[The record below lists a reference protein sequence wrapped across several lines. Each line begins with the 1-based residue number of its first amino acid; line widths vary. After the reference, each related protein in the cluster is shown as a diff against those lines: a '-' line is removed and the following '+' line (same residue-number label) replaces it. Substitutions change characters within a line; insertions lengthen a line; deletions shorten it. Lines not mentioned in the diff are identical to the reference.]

1 LADRYTIEREL
12 GRGGMAIV
20 YLARDL
26 RHERLVAL
34 KALRPELAASLGP
47 ERFLREIRVVA
58 GLTHPHILPLHDSG
72 EASGCLY
79 YVMPYVAGE
88 SLRDRLD
95 RESPLPAQEAI
106 ALARQVASALDH
118 AHREGIVHRDIKPEN
133 ILLEAG
139 HAVVADFG
147 IARAVSAA
155 RGGGGRLTQAGLAVG
170 TPDYMSPEQATGEEE
185 VDGRSDIYSLG
196 CVLYEMLTGRVP
208 ERGRALSLT
217 GLRPSVPVGL
227 REALERA
234 LASEPAGRF
243 RTGEEF
249 AAALSGLTSPAAP
262 GRGGRRWLVPVT
274 AGVVVVGVALAWALG
289 RSRTAQRI
297 VLDPTHIAVLYFSDL
312 SDSGTLGHIAN
323 GLTEELIDE
332 LGRVPVL
339 HVRSSTAVRPYR
351 NTTLSLDSL
360 ARALEVGTVVEG
372 RVARSGARLR
382 ASVRLIDVAT
392 GDVQSTF
399 VELPRADL
407 FELQDSITVEI
418 AEFLRERLGQVIQTR
433 QHRSETRS
441 VEAWETFQRAQG
453 LLEDGRALYRHGN
466 LTAALEVFH
475 RTDSLLAR
483 AESLDATWNAP
494 TLSRGWLALS
504 EGSVFLAKGPAT
516 LFASRMRKGIGFA
529 DRVLAGKP
537 PRAMALAL
545 RGTARFELWRSG
557 VANTPDTLAAAERD
571 LRDAVMEDR
580 GIARAWYA
588 LTDLLY
594 MTGRFG
600 EAEQEA
606 LQALKADAY
615 LSDARVVII
624 NLYFAMLLREQFDDA
639 RSWCAQGV
647 RRFPDDP
654 NFMDCELR
662 VLGWSAKGARQVAR
676 AWQLLQATE
685 ARDTIDPLPLAR
697 LDRRMMVAAV
707 LARSEMADSARAV
720 IRRATARLSDSL
732 ALQMASEEAYV
743 RLLLGERDAALHL
756 LGRYLKVKPQARGII
771 AESPWFRPLRTDSD
785 FAALVRRT
793 PPPPH

>member
-1 LADRYTIEREL
+1 
-12 GRGGMAIV
+12 MAIV

-88 SLRDRLD
+88 SLRDRLE

-262 GRGGRRWLVPVT
+262 GRGMRRWRLPVV
-274 AGVVVVGVALAWALG
+274 AGVVVVGVTLAWALV
-289 RSRTAQRI
+289 RSRAERMAF
-297 VLDPTHIAVLYFSDL
+297 DPTHIAVLYFSDL
-312 SDSGTLGHIAN
+312 SDSGTLGYIAN

-332 LGRVPVL
+332 LSRVAVL
-339 HVRSSTAVRPYR
+339 HVRSPAGVRPYR
-351 NTTLSLDSL
+351 NSSLPLDSI
-360 ARALEVGTVVEG
+360 ARALEVGTIVEG
-372 RVARSGARLR
+372 GVARLGTRLR
-382 ASVRLIDVAT
+382 VYVRLIDAAT
-392 GDVQSTF
+392 GDLLQSRT
-399 VELPRADL
+399 VELPHADL
-407 FELQDSITVEI
+407 FELRDSITVET
-418 AEFLRERLGQVIQTR
+418 AEFLRERLGRVVQTR
-433 QHRSETRS
+433 QHRSETHS

-453 LLEDGRALYRHGN
+453 LLEDGRALYRNGN
-466 LTAALEVFH
+466 ITAALEVFR

-483 AESLDATWNAP
+483 AESLDPRWSAP
-494 TLSRGWLALS
+494 ALSRGWLTLQ
-504 EGSVFLAKGPAT
+504 EGLVLLGTGPSA
-516 LFASRMRKGIGFA
+516 LFASRIRQGIGFA
-529 DRVLAGKP
+529 DRVLSGKA

-545 RGTARFELWRSG
+545 RGTLRFELWRNR
-557 VANTPDTLAAAERD
+557 VAGTPDTLAAAERD
-571 LRDAVMEDR
+571 LRAAVLEDP

-588 LTDLLY
+588 LSELLY
-594 MTGRFG
+594 TTGRFV
-600 EAEQEA
+600 EAGQAARRA
-606 LQALKADAY
+606 LEADAY
-615 LSDARVVII
+615 LSDARDVIRD
-624 NLYFAMLLREQFDDA
+624 LYVTLLLREQFDDA
-639 RSWCAQGV
+639 RFWCAQGV
-647 RRFPDDP
+647 RRFPTDP

-662 VLGWSAKGARQVAR
+662 ILGWSAVGARQVAK
-676 AWQLLQATE
+676 AWQVLQATE

-707 LARSEMADSARAV
+707 LARSGMGDSARTV
-720 IRRATARLSDSL
+720 MRRAKAGVSDSV
-732 ALQMASEEAYV
+732 ASQMAAEEAAV
-743 RLLLGERDAALHL
+743 RLLLGERDAALQL
-756 LGRYLKVKPQARGII
+756 LSRYLKVNPQARGVI
-771 AESPWFRPLRTDSD
+771 AESPAFRSLRADPGFT
-785 FAALVRRT
+785 ALVH
-793 PPPPH
+793 PAP